1 MAGAERTPAAPEP
14 QPVVLETEPAA
25 ASESAAAPEPVT
37 ESQPAIEPARASA
50 KGTPA
55 IRIRGLTKKYG
66 DFTAVDKLDLT
77 VRHGEVFGLLGPNGA
92 GKTTTI
98 LMLLGLSEPTSGGT
112 RVLDLDPAR
121 NPVTVKRH
129 VGYLPD
135 NVGFYGGMTGR
146 QNMRYTARLNGID
159 SKLAEERI
167 DMLLERVGMTDAA
180 DLAVDKYS
188 RGMRQRLGLAD
199 VLVKDPSIIILD
211 EPTTAIDPAG
221 VEEVLELVR
230 ELARDGAAVLLAS
243 HLLHQVQQVCDE
255 VGIFV
260 AGKLIASGPM
270 EKLSGQ
276 LGTGPISIEVGTNGS
291 LEAVR
296 KAVDSVPGVQS
307 VAADERDRRM
317 AVVHADHDVRSD
329 LTTALVAAGLPPY
342 HVRRRGDELD
352 EIYRRYFQNY
362 ETGEVVQ

>member
-1 MAGAERTPAAPEP
+1 
-14 QPVVLETEPAA
+14 
-25 ASESAAAPEPVT
+25 
-37 ESQPAIEPARASA
+37 
-50 KGTPA
+50 
-55 IRIRGLTKKYG
+55 
-66 DFTAVDKLDLT
+66 
-77 VRHGEVFGLLGPNGA
+77 
-92 GKTTTI
+92 
-98 LMLLGLSEPTSGGT
+98 MLLGLSEPTAGGT

-121 NPVTVKRH
+121 NPVQVKRH

-146 QNMRYTARLNGID
+146 QNMRYTARLNGLD
-159 SKLAEERI
+159 RKVAEDRI

-180 DLAVDKYS
+180 DLAVEKYS

-260 AGKLIASGPM
+260 SGKLVASGPM

-276 LGTGPISIEVGTNGS
+276 LGTGPISIEVGTDAPID
-291 LEAVR
+291 AVR
-296 KAVDSVPGVQS
+296 KAARDGQGRRIGRGRRARQAHRGRARRSRRARGSGQS
-307 VAADERDRRM
+307 SR
-317 AVVHADHDVRSD
+317 
-329 LTTALVAAGLPPY
+329 
-342 HVRRRGDELD
+342 
-352 EIYRRYFQNY
+352 
-362 ETGEVVQ
+362 

>member
-1 MAGAERTPAAPEP
+1 MAGAEP
-14 QPVVLETEPAA
+14 QPVAADPQQPVAVEPEPAA
-25 ASESAAAPEPVT
+25 EPKR
-37 ESQPAIEPARASA
+37 AASA

-77 VRHGEVFGLLGPNGA
+77 VRHGQVFGLLGPNGA

-98 LMLLGLSEPTSGGT
+98 LMLLGLSEPTAGGT

-121 NPVTVKRH
+121 NPVVVKRH

-159 SKLAEERI
+159 KKVAEERI
-167 DMLLERVGMTDAA
+167 DMLLERVGMTGAA

-199 VLVKDPSIIILD
+199 VLVKDPSVIILD

-260 AGKLIASGPM
+260 SGKLVASGPM

-276 LGTGPISIEVGTNGS
+276 LGTGPISIEVGTNGPID
-291 LEAVR
+291 AVR
-296 KAVDSVPGVQS
+296 KAAESVEGVQS
-307 VAADERDRRM
+307 VEADQRDERL

-329 LTTALVAAGLPPY
+329 LAKALVAAGLPPY
-342 HVRRRGDELD
+342 HLRRRGDELD

-362 ETGEVVQ
+362 ETPEVVQ